1 MQPVPAPTASQAAF
15 DGLKGKLNFSTA
27 PFEHDME
34 VTGSLAATLYV
45 ATTAR
50 DADLFLTVRAFAP
63 DGKEHLIVGAVDPC
77 APLAQGWLRA
87 SHRKLDPEA
96 SRPYRPVHTHES
108 VEALEPGNVY
118 ELQVEIWPLCFVFPK
133 GYRLV
138 LTVGSSDFEH
148 DLPGPH
154 RQIYG
159 KEMRGCSV
167 LLHDHP
173 DDRTAERF
181 AGQTTLHTGGKH
193 ASFLL
198 VPVIPATR

>member
-1 MQPVPAPTASQAAF
+1 MPAPTASQAAF

-27 PFEHDME
+27 PFEHDIE

-63 DGKEHLIVGAVDPC
+63 DGKEHLIVGAVDPR

-87 SHRKLDPEA
+87 SHRKLDSEA

-133 GYRLV
+133 GYSAGADGGQLGLRTRPARPASADLRQGNARL
-138 LTVGSSDFEH
+138 L
-148 DLPGPH
+148 
-154 RQIYG
+154 R
-159 KEMRGCSV
+159 
-167 LLHDHP
+167 
-173 DDRTAERF
+173 A
-181 AGQTTLHTGGKH
+181 A
-193 ASFLL
+193 A
-198 VPVIPATR
+198 